1 MKNLKIS
8 KLKISNFKAFS
19 NIEFFF
25 DNSSLITLEGPNG
38 YGKTTVFDAL
48 ELLFTGSIKRI
59 NRLSDD
65 VMGKKQTN
73 FKDNLYWNK
82 KKGEHPIEIRIEL
95 FDSSTNSYFYF
106 CRRAEVDDL
115 KVEQNNKANNFSIFK
130 LYKLETFDSMVFK
143 NELNNTE
150 IDEYLG
156 ENFLS
161 NYTVTNYL
169 EQGQSTFIFST
180 STLDRKNYI
189 SKLMN
194 IENLNNKIKLCG
206 SASLKIGSEI
216 GEDFK
221 KRKSY
226 LETEIELRKN
236 NEVNDNNNI
245 IYKKLSTHD
254 ITPSWDMESP
264 NCFRSF
270 EEFKLQE
277 NEINTLHSIYSEINE
292 FNLRVKNNKIN
303 SFLSKY
309 KESLFDAIHF
319 GKHIND
325 YEILKSNKITYL
337 GCETILKILHKDIVK
352 LKTSNLLKFESL
364 HPVLYKEIDKR
375 LYEQIAKIQV
385 ISDSLYSVNK
395 ELLDINNARNKLLD
409 HQEKDESSTSCV
421 FCGYDWNSHEA
432 LINAVN
438 FQYEHLNKESLNL
451 TNQLSNLEK
460 ETKIIIDYEI
470 IKFTNLKENT
480 YYNKELLDTLE
491 IKKNEFETIQKV
503 VSQIDKMDL
512 EIPKDFTN
520 DKDELDLRLDIIR
533 QSILAFR
540 QNENPNFPS
549 NWLEVINKVFKN
561 TNEYNSINLLDI
573 QAKKIY
579 FSKKWSESNNIF
591 LIELQKELE
600 EMKTKEIVCKKI
612 QKNLKDLKKHLT
624 DLNNDYSRKIIN
636 DIELIFHIY
645 SGRLIQNYQRG
656 LGLFIDEGGGDRLR
670 FSTAEKSEHD
680 ATLAMSSGQ
689 LSALSLA
696 FFLALNAVYAKTS
709 LVLID
714 DPAQSLDEINI
725 ASLSDLLRC
734 ELKHRQLFLSSHEDD
749 ISTYLRY
756 RFKRVGL
763 SQKSFH
769 MQKYLLPK
777 LENIG

>member
-1 MKNLKIS
+1 MKNLRIS

-59 NRLSDD
+59 NRLSDE
-65 VMGKKQTN
+65 VMGKKQIN

-82 KKGEHPIEIRIEL
+82 KNGEHPIEIRIEL
-95 FDSSTNSYFYF
+95 FDNSTNSHFYF
-106 CRRAEVDDL
+106 CRRAEVDAL

-130 LYKLETFDSMVFK
+130 LYKLENFDSMVFTH
-143 NELNNTE
+143 ELNNTE

-226 LETEIELRKN
+226 LETEIELRKT
-236 NEVNDNNNI
+236 NEANDDRKTL
-245 IYKKLSTHD
+245 YKKLSTND
-254 ITPSWDMESP
+254 ITPSWDMENP

-270 EEFKLQE
+270 EEFQLQE
-277 NEINTLHSIYSEINE
+277 NEINTLYSIYSDINE
-292 FNLRVKNNKIN
+292 LHLRIKNNRIN
-303 SFLSKY
+303 NFLLNY
-309 KESLFDAIHF
+309 KESLFDTIHF

-325 YEILKSNKITYL
+325 YEILKLNKIIYL
-337 GCETILKILHKDIVK
+337 GCETILKILHKDTIK
-352 LKTSNLLKFESL
+352 IKTSNLEKIKSIY
-364 HPVLYKEIDKR
+364 PILYNEIDKK
-375 LYEQIAKIQV
+375 LYVQIAEIQV
-385 ISDSLYSVNK
+385 ISDSLNSINK
-395 ELLDINNARNKLLD
+395 ELFDINNARNKLLE
-409 HQEKDESSTSCV
+409 HQEKNEKSTTCV
-421 FCGYDWNSHEA
+421 FCGFDWVTHEA

-438 FQYEHLNKESLNL
+438 FQYEHLNKESLTL
-451 TNQLSNLEK
+451 TNKLSNLEK
-460 ETKIIIDYEI
+460 ETNKIIYLEV
-470 IKFTNLKENT
+470 IKFTELKNNT
-480 YYNKELLDTLE
+480 YYNKELLDIME
-491 IKKNEFETIQKV
+491 NKMNEFEAIQKV

-520 DKDELDLRLDIIR
+520 DKDELNLRLDKIR
-533 QSILAFR
+533 QAILAFR
-540 QNENPNFPS
+540 QTENANFPS

-561 TNEYNSINLLDI
+561 INEYNSINSLDI
-573 QAKKIY
+573 QSKKIY
-579 FSKKWSESNNIF
+579 FVKKWNESNNLF
-591 LIELQKELE
+591 LIELQKDLK

-769 MQKYLLPK
+769 MQKHSTSIK
-777 LENIG
+777 N